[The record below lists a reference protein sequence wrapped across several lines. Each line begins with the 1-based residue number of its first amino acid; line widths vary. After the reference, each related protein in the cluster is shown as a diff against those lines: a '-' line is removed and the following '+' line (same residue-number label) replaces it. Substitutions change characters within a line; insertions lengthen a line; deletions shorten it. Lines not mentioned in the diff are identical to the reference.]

1 MNFNQITCD
10 ALQLNSQERA
20 ILAETIWES
29 IEDPYLF
36 SNDFS
41 DIDAIALAK
50 KRDLE
55 IEKGNVIP
63 LAHKELMN
71 RLRK

>member
-1 MNFNQITCD
+1 MSFNQITCE

-36 SNDFS
+36 PNDIS
-41 DIDAIALAK
+41 DIEAIVLAK
-50 KRDLE
+50 QRDSE
-55 IEKGNVIP
+55 IEKGNMIP
-63 LAHKELMN
+63 LLHKELMD